1 MSYIS
6 AHLGRLTTGHAY
18 FYSYIIRPYVTCT
31 FGNKFWKPC
40 FIKMPFPWSCFK
52 IFSVLNRI
60 IVEEASKIFW

>member
-40 FIKMPFPWSCFK
+40 FIKCLF
-52 IFSVLNRI
+52 LGR
-60 IVEEASKIFW
+60 ASKFSRCSIG